1 MPIVPLVPI
10 VLLAVVPLMPL
21 SGQGFDAGFGVE
33 ARVQSGSGN
42 AIIADRRGVAAF
54 GIIGGAWRLQTHW
67 RAEVGYA
74 RMHYRQQTA
83 RGWEPITHS
92 GVEFAWYVRQ
102 QLGEARE
109 LTPYFLGGVMGSV
122 RANCGP
128 DQVSDAT
135 GAGDCHG
142 DRFTFGWGVGA
153 GVRRSTP
160 AGLHASI
167 ESRLLARSTATR
179 GSNVFTFG
187 LNLGVRL

>member
-1 MPIVPLVPI
+1 
-10 VLLAVVPLMPL
+10 VLLAVVPLIPL

-42 AIIADRRGVAAF
+42 AIIAGRRGVAAF
-54 GIIGGAWRLQTHW
+54 GII
-67 RAEVGYA
+67 
-74 RMHYRQQTA
+74 
-83 RGWEPITHS
+83 

-142 DRFTFGWGVGA
+142 DRFTFG
-153 GVRRSTP
+153 
-160 AGLHASI
+160 
-167 ESRLLARSTATR
+167 
-179 GSNVFTFG
+179 

>member
-1 MPIVPLVPI
+1 
-10 VLLAVVPLMPL
+10 MPL

-33 ARVQSGSGN
+33 ARMQSESDN
-42 AIIADRRGVAAF
+42 AIIASRRGVAAF
-54 GIIGGAWRLQTHW
+54 GMIGRAWRLRTHW

-74 RMHYRQQTA
+74 RMHYRQLTV

-102 QLGEARE
+102 HLGEARE

-128 DQVSDAT
+128 DQGSDAT

-153 GVRRSTP
+153 GVRASTFP
-160 AGLHASI
+160 GLHASI

-179 GSNVFTFG
+179 GSNVVTFG
-187 LNLGVRL
+187 LNLAVRR